1 MGSLPADGLLLSDR
15 VDIMKQPLCT
25 SADSAISLPASSAA
39 SKVRCRRLL
48 IVDDDPADVFLARQ
62 ALSLFDEDLQ
72 IDDVSDGQLALDYLQ
87 HRGHK
92 AGPPLPHFILL
103 DINMPRLNGLET
115 LKAIR
120 SDHRLKSLPVI
131 ILTTSTAPNDIQRAW
146 DLQATCYLSK
156 QLELDA
162 FTQQLQH
169 LVGFWGRA
177 VCYPE

>member
-1 MGSLPADGLLLSDR
+1 MKPPVCVSPA
-15 VDIMKQPLCT
+15 
-25 SADSAISLPASSAA
+25 SAAPAISLPAASAPT
-39 SKVRCRRLL
+39 VVPCRRLL

-62 ALSLFDEDLQ
+62 ALSLFDEGLQ
-72 IDDVSDGQLALDYLQ
+72 IDDVSDGQQALEFLQ
-87 HRGHK
+87 QRGHK
-92 AGPPLPHFILL
+92 TGPPLPHFLLL
-103 DINMPRLNGLET
+103 DINMPRLNGLDT

-120 SDHRLKSLPVI
+120 SDDRLKSLPVI